1 MQDNEKKPALRFK
14 GFTDPW
20 EQRKLGEIA
29 VFSKGVGYSKNDLC
43 EEGTPIILYGRLYT
57 KYETCIFDVDTFVKE
72 KAGGVYSKGGEVIVP
87 ASGETA
93 EDISIASVVVK
104 PGILLGGDL
113 NIVSPTAEYDSA
125 FLALTISSGATHKY
139 LSSLAQGKSV
149 VHLHNADIQSVS
161 AKFPTKRE
169 QEKIHLLFGKI
180 DTLITLHQRK
190 HEKLVNIKKS
200 MLDKMFP
207 QNGVSVPEIRFK
219 GFTDPWEQRKLEEY
233 LEVSGQKNFEGIYT
247 KEDVLSVSGDFGIVN
262 QIEFQGRSFA
272 GASVA
277 NYGVVETGDIV
288 YTKSPLKSN
297 PYGIIKANKG
307 KNGIVST
314 LYAVYKPKQS
324 ANPEFVQ
331 IYFEQDA
338 RMNNYMHPLVNKG
351 AKNDMKVSAEN
362 ALKGQIVFPDIKE
375 QRTISEFFH
384 NLDTLITLHQRKYE
398 KLVNIKKSM
407 LDKMFPK
414 NGASVP
420 EIRFKGFT
428 DPWEQRKLAELT
440 KTITTG
446 KSVNSDE
453 GEVSDG
459 DIGVLKTSCVSYD
472 RFNPSE
478 SKPVVKSEQQLV
490 KCAVEKDSVIVSRM
504 NTPERVGACGYVST
518 DFPNLFLPDRLWK
531 LKFQDTVDTY
541 FVYMMLV
548 SSAYKEKITSMA
560 SGTSG
565 SMYNIPKE
573 TFLNLQL
580 VIPAKIDEQK
590 QLGRILKKIDSLI
603 TLHQRKLEKL
613 QNIKKS
619 CLEKMFV

>member
-1 MQDNEKKPALRFK
+1 MIMQDNEKKPALRFK

-20 EQRKLGEIA
+20 EQRKLGDAFER
-29 VFSKGVGYSKNDLC
+29 VVRKNTNN
-43 EEGTPIILYGRLYT
+43 ESRL
-57 KYETCIFDVDTFVKE
+57 
-72 KAGGVYSKGGEVIVP
+72 P
-87 ASGETA
+87 
-93 EDISIASVVVK
+93 
-104 PGILLGGDL
+104 
-113 NIVSPTAEYDSA
+113 
-125 FLALTISSGATHKY
+125 LTISAQDGLVDQITYFNNRVASRDVSNYYLVYNGEFAYNKSTSDGYPFGAVKRLDWY
-139 LSSLAQGKSV
+139 EKGVLSTLYIVFALKHPEKDDSDFMTVFYDTDRWHRGVAERAAEGARNHGLLNIS
-149 VHLHNADIQSVS
+149 ADDFFDIDTTMPEDKV
-161 AKFPTKRE
+161 E
-169 QEKIHLLFGKI
+169 QEKIGRLLKKL

-190 HEKLVNIKKS
+190 YEKLVNIKKS

-207 QNGVSVPEIRFK
+207 KNGASVPEIRFK

-314 LYAVYKPKQS
+314 LYAIYKPKQS

-375 QRTISEFFH
+375 QRTISEFFR
-384 NLDTLITLHQRKYE
+384 NLDT
-398 KLVNIKKSM
+398 
-407 LDKMFPK
+407 
-414 NGASVP
+414 
-420 EIRFKGFT
+420 
-428 DPWEQRKLAELT
+428 
-440 KTITTG
+440 
-446 KSVNSDE
+446 
-453 GEVSDG
+453 
-459 DIGVLKTSCVSYD
+459 
-472 RFNPSE
+472 
-478 SKPVVKSEQQLV
+478 
-490 KCAVEKDSVIVSRM
+490 
-504 NTPERVGACGYVST
+504 
-518 DFPNLFLPDRLWK
+518 
-531 LKFQDTVDTY
+531 
-541 FVYMMLV
+541 
-548 SSAYKEKITSMA
+548 
-560 SGTSG
+560 
-565 SMYNIPKE
+565 
-573 TFLNLQL
+573 
-580 VIPAKIDEQK
+580 
-590 QLGRILKKIDSLI
+590 LI

>member
-1 MQDNEKKPALRFK
+1 MIMQDNEKKPALRFK

-72 KAGGVYSKGGEVIVP
+72 KAGSVYSKGGEVIVP

-149 VHLHNADIQSVS
+149 VHLHNSDIQSVS

-169 QEKIHLLFGKI
+169 QEKIHLIFGKI
-180 DTLITLHQRK
+180 
-190 HEKLVNIKKS
+190 
-200 MLDKMFP
+200 
-207 QNGVSVPEIRFK
+207 
-219 GFTDPWEQRKLEEY
+219 
-233 LEVSGQKNFEGIYT
+233 
-247 KEDVLSVSGDFGIVN
+247 
-262 QIEFQGRSFA
+262 
-272 GASVA
+272 
-277 NYGVVETGDIV
+277 
-288 YTKSPLKSN
+288 
-297 PYGIIKANKG
+297 
-307 KNGIVST
+307 
-314 LYAVYKPKQS
+314 
-324 ANPEFVQ
+324 
-331 IYFEQDA
+331 
-338 RMNNYMHPLVNKG
+338 
-351 AKNDMKVSAEN
+351 
-362 ALKGQIVFPDIKE
+362 
-375 QRTISEFFH
+375 
-384 NLDTLITLHQRKYE
+384 DTLITLHQRKYE

-407 LDKMFPK
+407 LDKMFPQ

-453 GEVSDG
+453 GEVNDG

-472 RFNPSE
+472 RFNSSE

-590 QLGRILKKIDSLI
+590 QLGKILKKIDTLI

>member
-1 MQDNEKKPALRFK
+1 MIMQDNGKKPALRFK

-190 HEKLVNIKKS
+190 YEKLVNIKKS

-207 QNGVSVPEIRFK
+207 QNGASVPEIRFK

-331 IYFEQDA
+331 NYFEQDA

-375 QRTISEFFH
+375 QRTISEFFR
-384 NLDTLITLHQRKYE
+384 NLDT
-398 KLVNIKKSM
+398 
-407 LDKMFPK
+407 
-414 NGASVP
+414 
-420 EIRFKGFT
+420 
-428 DPWEQRKLAELT
+428 
-440 KTITTG
+440 
-446 KSVNSDE
+446 
-453 GEVSDG
+453 
-459 DIGVLKTSCVSYD
+459 
-472 RFNPSE
+472 
-478 SKPVVKSEQQLV
+478 
-490 KCAVEKDSVIVSRM
+490 
-504 NTPERVGACGYVST
+504 
-518 DFPNLFLPDRLWK
+518 
-531 LKFQDTVDTY
+531 
-541 FVYMMLV
+541 
-548 SSAYKEKITSMA
+548 
-560 SGTSG
+560 
-565 SMYNIPKE
+565 
-573 TFLNLQL
+573 
-580 VIPAKIDEQK
+580 
-590 QLGRILKKIDSLI
+590 LI

>member
-1 MQDNEKKPALRFK
+1 MQDNEKKPAL
-14 GFTDPW
+14 
-20 EQRKLGEIA
+20 
-29 VFSKGVGYSKNDLC
+29 
-43 EEGTPIILYGRLYT
+43 
-57 KYETCIFDVDTFVKE
+57 
-72 KAGGVYSKGGEVIVP
+72 
-87 ASGETA
+87 
-93 EDISIASVVVK
+93 
-104 PGILLGGDL
+104 
-113 NIVSPTAEYDSA
+113 
-125 FLALTISSGATHKY
+125 
-139 LSSLAQGKSV
+139 
-149 VHLHNADIQSVS
+149 
-161 AKFPTKRE
+161 
-169 QEKIHLLFGKI
+169 
-180 DTLITLHQRK
+180 
-190 HEKLVNIKKS
+190 
-200 MLDKMFP
+200 
-207 QNGVSVPEIRFK
+207 RFK

-331 IYFEQDA
+331 NYFEQDA

-375 QRTISEFFH
+375 QRTISEFFR

-407 LDKMFPK
+407 LDKMFPQ

-428 DPWEQRKLAELT
+428 DPWEQRKLSDIVEKVTEKNAGWQYIETFTNSAEFGIISQRDFFDHDISKIGSLDGYYVVHNEDFVYNPRISVT
-440 KTITTG
+440 APVGPINRNKLGRTGVMSPLYTVFRPHDIDTTYLEHFF
-446 KSVNSDE
+446 KSEYWHSFMNFN
-453 GEVSDG
+453 G
-459 DIGVLKTSCVSYD
+459 DSGARSD
-472 RFNPSE
+472 RFSI
-478 SKPVVKSEQQLV
+478 
-490 KCAVEKDSVIVSRM
+490 KDSVFFEMPIP
-504 NTPERVGACGYVST
+504 TPDIE
-518 DFPNLFLPDRLWK
+518 
-531 LKFQDTVDTY
+531 
-541 FVYMMLV
+541 
-548 SSAYKEKITSMA
+548 
-560 SGTSG
+560 
-565 SMYNIPKE
+565 
-573 TFLNLQL
+573 
-580 VIPAKIDEQK
+580 EQK
-590 QLGRILKKIDSLI
+590 KIGEFLTLLDTLI

>member
-29 VFSKGVGYSKNDLC
+29 FFSKGLGYSKNDLC

-190 HEKLVNIKKS
+190 YEKLVNIKKS

-207 QNGVSVPEIRFK
+207 Q
-219 GFTDPWEQRKLEEY
+219 
-233 LEVSGQKNFEGIYT
+233 
-247 KEDVLSVSGDFGIVN
+247 
-262 QIEFQGRSFA
+262 
-272 GASVA
+272 
-277 NYGVVETGDIV
+277 
-288 YTKSPLKSN
+288 
-297 PYGIIKANKG
+297 
-307 KNGIVST
+307 
-314 LYAVYKPKQS
+314 
-324 ANPEFVQ
+324 
-331 IYFEQDA
+331 
-338 RMNNYMHPLVNKG
+338 
-351 AKNDMKVSAEN
+351 
-362 ALKGQIVFPDIKE
+362 
-375 QRTISEFFH
+375 
-384 NLDTLITLHQRKYE
+384 
-398 KLVNIKKSM
+398 
-407 LDKMFPK
+407 

-428 DPWEQRKLAELT
+428 DPWEQRKL
-440 KTITTG
+440 
-446 KSVNSDE
+446 
-453 GEVSDG
+453 G
-459 DIGVLKTSCVSYD
+459 DITVELSEYATQELGLPLLTSSRSGLMYQDEYRDSRTTKSTETLFSVV
-472 RFNPSE
+472 
-478 SKPVVKSEQQLV
+478 PVGTCTYRHMSDDDVFHMNINTL
-490 KCAVEKDSVIVSRM
+490 EKGLVSREYPVFEASKG
-504 NTPERVGACGYVST
+504 N
-518 DFPNLFLPDRLWK
+518 NLEFLV
-531 LKFQDTVDTY
+531 QHIN
-541 FVYMMLV
+541 
-548 SSAYKEKITSMA
+548 SSEEFKAFCA
-560 SGTSG
+560 
-565 SMYNIPKE
+565 
-573 TFLNLQL
+573 
-580 VIPAKIDEQK
+580 EQK
-590 QLGRILKKIDSLI
+590 KGGTRTRLYYNTLCQFTVRVPALKEQAQISQCLKKLDTLI